1 MTTLFKTLK
10 DDWSISATVAG
21 FLAVLI
27 SYSGPLI
34 IFFQAAQKAEVSN
47 AMMVSWIWGISIG
60 AAVAGIFLSIKF
72 KVPVITAWSAPGTA
86 LLVTLFPHIS
96 LNEAIAAYITTA
108 IVIFFI
114 GITGYFDKL
123 LKWIPQDVAAGMM
136 AGILFQFGVGLFT
149 ASDSMPIIVFSM
161 LLIFLIAKRLTPRY
175 AMIWVLI
182 TGIVLSLA
190 LGKMNP
196 VTFDFNLAIPQW
208 ITPEW
213 TWNATLNLTLP
224 LILVSLTGQF
234 LPGMAIMRL
243 SGYDTPA
250 KPIITATSIASL
262 AVACVGGITI
272 VLASITAAL
281 CMGKD
286 AHELKEKRYI
296 AGIANGLFYI
306 LGGLFAGSIVMLFS
320 LLPKELVAAL
330 AGLALLG
337 AIATN
342 ISAAMKSDE
351 HRDAALI
358 TFLATA
364 SGMHFLGLSSVF
376 WGICIG
382 VIAHLI
388 LSKKPTLTPSDTQF
402 VPNVQA
408 LDQPVQNIQLQNIQ
422 PKDDRSSP
430 QTTSSSI
437 ISKANGS

>member
-1 MTTLFKTLK
+1 MATLFRTLK
-10 DDWSISATVAG
+10 ADWSISATVAG

-34 IFFQAAQKAEVSN
+34 IFFQAAQQANVSS
-47 AMMVSWIWGISIG
+47 AMMISWIWGISIG
-60 AAVAGIFLSIKF
+60 AAVAGIYLSIRYKT
-72 KVPVITAWSAPGTA
+72 PVITAWSAPGTA

-96 LNEAIAAYITTA
+96 LNEAVGAYITSA
-108 IVIFFI
+108 LVIFAI
-114 GITGYFDKL
+114 GATGYFDKL

-136 AGILFQFGVGLFT
+136 AGILFQFGLGLFKAT
-149 ASDSMPIIVFSM
+149 DSMPIIVFGM
-161 LLIFLIAKRLTPRY
+161 VGVYLVAKRLSPRY
-175 AMIWVLI
+175 AMIWVLVS
-182 TGIVLSLA
+182 GIGLSLI

-196 VTFDFNLAIPQW
+196 VEMNFSLAIPQF
-208 ITPEW
+208 IMPEW
-213 TWNATLNLTLP
+213 SWNSTLNLTIP
-224 LILVSLTGQF
+224 LILVSLSGQF
-234 LPGMAIMRL
+234 LPGMAIMKL

-250 KPIITATSIASL
+250 KPIISVTSIASL

-286 AHELKEKRYI
+286 AHELKDKRYI
-296 AGIANGLFYI
+296 AGIANGIFYI

-342 ISAAMKSDE
+342 ISMAMKNDAQ
-351 HRDAALI
+351 RDAALI

-382 VIAHLI
+382 VIAHLV
-388 LSKKPTLTPSDTQF
+388 LSKHEPITAAVASTQ
-402 VPNVQA
+402 
-408 LDQPVQNIQLQNIQ
+408 
-422 PKDDRSSP
+422 SSK
-430 QTTSSSI
+430 S
-437 ISKANGS
+437 

>member
-10 DDWSISATVAG
+10 NDWSISATVAG

-34 IFFQAAQKAEVSN
+34 IFFQAAQRAHVSTD
-47 AMMVSWIWGISIG
+47 MMVSWIWGISIG
-60 AAVAGIFLSIKF
+60 AAVSGIYLSIKY
-72 KVPVITAWSAPGTA
+72 KTPVITAWSAPGTA
-86 LLVTLFPHIS
+86 LLVTLFPNIS
-96 LNEAIAAYITTA
+96 LNEAVAAYITSA
-108 IVIFFI
+108 IVIFLI

-136 AGILFQFGVGLFT
+136 AGILFQFGISLFT
-149 ASDSMPIIVFSM
+149 ASDSMPLIVFSM
-161 LLIFLIAKRLTPRY
+161 LIVFLIAKRLMPRY
-175 AMIWVLI
+175 TMIWVLAA
-182 TGIVLSLA
+182 GVLLSLI

-196 VTFDFNLAIPQW
+196 VDVSFNLAIPQW
-208 ITPEW
+208 ISPEW
-213 TWNATLNLTLP
+213 TWNSTLNLAVP

-234 LPGMAIMRL
+234 LPGMAIMKL

-296 AGIANGLFYI
+296 AGIANGIFYI

-342 ISAAMKSDE
+342 ISVAMKNGGQ
-351 HRDAALI
+351 RDAALI
-358 TFLATA
+358 TFLASA

-382 VIAHLI
+382 VIAHFI
-388 LSKKPTLTPSDTQF
+388 LTP
-402 VPNVQA
+402 
-408 LDQPVQNIQLQNIQ
+408 
-422 PKDDRSSP
+422 RSTP
-430 QTTSSSI
+430 AI
-437 ISKANGS
+437 N

>member
-1 MTTLFKTLK
+1 MVTLFKTLK
-10 DDWSISATVAG
+10 KDWSISATVAG

-34 IFFQAAQKAEVSN
+34 IFFQAAQKAQVSN
-47 AMMVSWIWGISIG
+47 TMMISWIWGISIG
-60 AAVAGIFLSIKF
+60 AAIAGIFLSIKY

-86 LLVTLFPHIS
+86 LLVTLFPNIS
-96 LNEAIAAYITTA
+96 LNEAVAAYITSA
-108 IVIFFI
+108 VVIFLI

-136 AGILFQFGVGLFT
+136 AGILFQFGLGLFT
-149 ASDSMPIIVFSM
+149 ATDTMPVIVFGM
-161 LLIFLIAKRLTPRY
+161 LLVFLVAKRFTPRY
-175 AMIWVLI
+175 AMVWVLVS
-182 TGIVLSLA
+182 GVLLSLF
-190 LGKMNP
+190 LGQMNP
-196 VTFDFNLAIPQW
+196 VNVNFALAIPQF
-208 ITPEW
+208 IVPEW
-213 TWNATLNLTLP
+213 TWNSTLNLAIP
-224 LILVSLTGQF
+224 LILVSLSGQF
-234 LPGMAIMRL
+234 LPGMAIMKL

-296 AGIANGLFYI
+296 AGIANGIFYI

-320 LLPKELVAAL
+320 LLPKELIAAL

-342 ISAAMKSDE
+342 ISVAMKNES
-351 HRDAALI
+351 HREAALI

-364 SGMHFLGLSSVF
+364 SGMQFLGLSSVF

-382 VIAHLI
+382 VIAHLV
-388 LSKKPTLTPSDTQF
+388 LTKRESNT
-402 VPNVQA
+402 PN
-408 LDQPVQNIQLQNIQ
+408 P
-422 PKDDRSSP
+422 
-430 QTTSSSI
+430 SSSQS
-437 ISKANGS
+437 SKN

>member
-1 MTTLFKTLK
+1 MATLFKTLK

-34 IFFQAAQKAEVSN
+34 IFFQAAQRAHVSTD
-47 AMMVSWIWGISIG
+47 MMVSWIWGISIG
-60 AAVAGIFLSIKF
+60 AAVSGIYLSIKY
-72 KVPVITAWSAPGTA
+72 KTPVITAWSAPGTA
-86 LLVTLFPHIS
+86 LLVTLFPNVS
-96 LNEAIAAYITTA
+96 LNEAVAAYITSA
-108 IVIFFI
+108 IVIFLI
-114 GITGYFDKL
+114 GVTGYFDKL

-136 AGILFQFGVGLFT
+136 AGILFQFGIGLFT
-149 ASDSMPIIVFSM
+149 ASDSMPFIVFSM
-161 LLIFLIAKRLTPRY
+161 LIVFLIAKRLMPRY
-175 AMIWVLI
+175 TMIWVLAA
-182 TGIVLSLA
+182 GVLLSLF

-196 VTFDFNLAIPQW
+196 VDVSFSLAIPQW
-208 ITPEW
+208 ISPEW
-213 TWNATLNLTLP
+213 TWNSTLNLAVP

-234 LPGMAIMRL
+234 LPGMAIMKL

-250 KPIITATSIASL
+250 KPIITVTSIASL

-296 AGIANGLFYI
+296 AGIANGIFYI

-342 ISAAMKSDE
+342 ISVAIKNDNQ
-351 HRDAALI
+351 RDAALI

-382 VIAHLI
+382 VIAHFI
-388 LSKKPTLTPSDTQF
+388 LTP
-402 VPNVQA
+402 
-408 LDQPVQNIQLQNIQ
+408 
-422 PKDDRSSP
+422 RSTP
-430 QTTSSSI
+430 TT
-437 ISKANGS
+437 N

>member
-1 MTTLFKTLK
+1 MTALLQTLK
-10 DDWSISATVAG
+10 RDWSISATVAG

-34 IFFQAAQKAEVSN
+34 IFFQAAQQAQVPTD
-47 AMMVSWIWGISIG
+47 MMASWIWGISIG
-60 AAVAGIFLSIKF
+60 AALAGIFLSIKF

-86 LLVTLFPHIS
+86 LLVTLFPQIS
-96 LNEAIAAYITTA
+96 LNEAVAAYITSA
-108 IVIFFI
+108 VVIFII
-114 GITGYFDKL
+114 GASGYFDKL
-123 LKWIPQDVAAGMM
+123 LKWIPQDIAAAMM
-136 AGILFQFGVGLFT
+136 AGILFQFGLGLFLAT
-149 ASDSMPIIVFSM
+149 HSMPMIVFGM
-161 LLIFLIAKRLTPRY
+161 LAVFLFAKRLCPRY
-175 AMIWVLI
+175 AMVWVLFA
-182 TGIVLSLA
+182 GVALSLL

-196 VTFDFNLAIPQW
+196 ITMDFSLAIPHFIQ
-208 ITPEW
+208 PEW
-213 TWNATLNLTLP
+213 TWNSTLNLALP

-234 LPGMAIMRL
+234 LPGMAIMKL

-250 KPIITATSIASL
+250 KPIITTTSIASL
-262 AVACVGGITI
+262 AVACFGGITI

-296 AGIANGLFYI
+296 AGIANGIFYI

-337 AIATN
+337 AIGTN
-342 ISAAMKSDE
+342 ISAAMKNE
-351 HRDAALI
+351 THRDAALI

-382 VIAHLI
+382 LFAHVVLNKRSTEPAT
-388 LSKKPTLTPSDTQF
+388 LSSTQ
-402 VPNVQA
+402 
-408 LDQPVQNIQLQNIQ
+408 
-422 PKDDRSSP
+422 SSK
-430 QTTSSSI
+430 S
-437 ISKANGS
+437 

>member
-1 MTTLFKTLK
+1 MAPLFKTLK
-10 DDWSISATVAG
+10 NDWSISATVAG

-34 IFFQAAQKAEVSN
+34 IFFQAAQHAHVSTD
-47 AMMVSWIWGISIG
+47 MMVSWIWGISIG
-60 AAVAGIFLSIKF
+60 AAVSGIYLSIKY
-72 KVPVITAWSAPGTA
+72 KTPVITAWSAPGTA
-86 LLVTLFPHIS
+86 LLVTLFPNVS
-96 LNEAIAAYITTA
+96 LNEAVAAYITSA
-108 IVIFFI
+108 IVIFLI
-114 GITGYFDKL
+114 GVTGYFDKL

-136 AGILFQFGVGLFT
+136 AGILFQFGIGLFT
-149 ASDSMPIIVFSM
+149 ASDSMPFIVFSM
-161 LLIFLIAKRLTPRY
+161 LIVFLIAKRLMPRY
-175 AMIWVLI
+175 TMIWVLAA
-182 TGIVLSLA
+182 GVLLSLI

-196 VTFDFNLAIPQW
+196 VDVSFSLAIPQW
-208 ITPEW
+208 ISPEW
-213 TWNATLNLTLP
+213 TWNSTLNLAVP

-234 LPGMAIMRL
+234 LPGMAIMKL

-250 KPIITATSIASL
+250 KPIITVTSIASL

-296 AGIANGLFYI
+296 AGIANGIFYI

-342 ISAAMKSDE
+342 ISVAMKNDSQ
-351 HRDAALI
+351 RDAALI

-382 VIAHLI
+382 VIAHFI
-388 LSKKPTLTPSDTQF
+388 LTP
-402 VPNVQA
+402 
-408 LDQPVQNIQLQNIQ
+408 
-422 PKDDRSSP
+422 RSAP
-430 QTTSSSI
+430 I
-437 ISKANGS
+437 AN

>member
-1 MTTLFKTLK
+1 MATLLKTLK

-34 IFFQAAQKAEVSN
+34 IFFQAAQKAQVSS
-47 AMMVSWIWGISIG
+47 AMMISWIWGISIG
-60 AAVAGIFLSIKF
+60 AAVAGIFLSIKY
-72 KVPVITAWSAPGTA
+72 KVPIITAWSAPGTA

-96 LNEAIAAYITTA
+96 LNEAVAAYITSA
-108 IVIFFI
+108 VVIFLV

-123 LKWIPQDVAAGMM
+123 LRWIPQDVAAGMM
-136 AGILFQFGVGLFT
+136 AGILFQFGLGLFT
-149 ASDSMPIIVFSM
+149 ASDSMPTIVFGM
-161 LLIFLIAKRLTPRY
+161 LAVFLVAKRLVPRY
-175 AMIWVLI
+175 AMVWVLVC
-182 TGIVLSLA
+182 GVGLSLF

-196 VTFDFNLAIPQW
+196 VDVHFSLAIPQFISPQW
-208 ITPEW
+208 S
-213 TWNATLNLTLP
+213 WNSTLNLAIP
-224 LILVSLTGQF
+224 LILVSLSGQF
-234 LPGMAIMRL
+234 LPGMAMMKI

-296 AGIANGLFYI
+296 AGIANGIFYI

-337 AIATN
+337 AIGTN
-342 ISAAMKSDE
+342 ITVAMKSDA

-382 VIAHLI
+382 VIAHLV
-388 LSKKPTLTPSDTQF
+388 LSKPAAKTT
-402 VPNVQA
+402 A
-408 LDQPVQNIQLQNIQ
+408 
-422 PKDDRSSP
+422 
-430 QTTSSSI
+430 TSST
-437 ISKANGS
+437 

>member
-1 MTTLFKTLK
+1 MATLLKTLK
-10 DDWSISATVAG
+10 NDWSISATVAG

-34 IFFQAAQKAEVSN
+34 IFFQAAQRAHVSTD
-47 AMMVSWIWGISIG
+47 MMVSWIWGISIG
-60 AAVAGIFLSIKF
+60 AAVSGIYLSIKY
-72 KVPVITAWSAPGTA
+72 KTPVITAWSAPGTA
-86 LLVTLFPHIS
+86 LLVTLFPNVS
-96 LNEAIAAYITTA
+96 LNEAVAAYITSA
-108 IVIFFI
+108 IVIFLI
-114 GITGYFDKL
+114 GVTGYFDKL

-136 AGILFQFGVGLFT
+136 AGILFQFGIGLFT
-149 ASDSMPIIVFSM
+149 ASDSMPFIVFSM
-161 LLIFLIAKRLTPRY
+161 LIVFLIAKRLMPRY
-175 AMIWVLI
+175 TMIWVLAA
-182 TGIVLSLA
+182 GVLLSLI

-196 VTFDFNLAIPQW
+196 VDVSFSLAIPQW
-208 ITPEW
+208 ISPEW
-213 TWNATLNLTLP
+213 TWNSTLNLAIP

-234 LPGMAIMRL
+234 LPGMAIMKL
-243 SGYDTPA
+243 SGYNTPA
-250 KPIITATSIASL
+250 KPIITVTSIASL

-296 AGIANGLFYI
+296 AGIANGIFYI

-342 ISAAMKSDE
+342 ISVAMKNDNQ
-351 HRDAALI
+351 RDAALI

-382 VIAHLI
+382 VIAHFI
-388 LSKKPTLTPSDTQF
+388 LTP
-402 VPNVQA
+402 
-408 LDQPVQNIQLQNIQ
+408 
-422 PKDDRSSP
+422 RSTP
-430 QTTSSSI
+430 TTH
-437 ISKANGS
+437 

>member
-1 MTTLFKTLK
+1 MATLFKTLK
-10 DDWSISATVAG
+10 NDWSISATVAG

-34 IFFQAAQKAEVSN
+34 IFFQAAQRAHVSTD
-47 AMMVSWIWGISIG
+47 MMVSWIWGISIG
-60 AAVAGIFLSIKF
+60 AAVSGIYLSIKY
-72 KVPVITAWSAPGTA
+72 KTPVITAWSAPGTA
-86 LLVTLFPHIS
+86 LLVTLFPNVS
-96 LNEAIAAYITTA
+96 LNEAVAAYITSA
-108 IVIFFI
+108 IVIFLI

-136 AGILFQFGVGLFT
+136 AGILFQFGIGLFT
-149 ASDSMPIIVFSM
+149 ASDSMPFIVFSM
-161 LLIFLIAKRLTPRY
+161 LIVFLIAKRLMPRY
-175 AMIWVLI
+175 TMIWVLAA
-182 TGIVLSLA
+182 GVLLSLF

-196 VTFDFNLAIPQW
+196 VDVSFSLAIPQW
-208 ITPEW
+208 ISPEW
-213 TWNATLNLTLP
+213 TWNSTLNLAVP

-234 LPGMAIMRL
+234 LPGMAIMKL

-250 KPIITATSIASL
+250 KPIITVTSIASL

-296 AGIANGLFYI
+296 AGIANGIFYI

-342 ISAAMKSDE
+342 ISVAMKNDSQ
-351 HRDAALI
+351 RDAALI

-382 VIAHLI
+382 LIAHFI
-388 LSKKPTLTPSDTQF
+388 LTPRST
-402 VPNVQA
+402 
-408 LDQPVQNIQLQNIQ
+408 PVTN
-422 PKDDRSSP
+422 
-430 QTTSSSI
+430 
-437 ISKANGS
+437 

>member
-1 MTTLFKTLK
+1 MATLFKTLK
-10 DDWSISATVAG
+10 NDWSISATVAG

-34 IFFQAAQKAEVSN
+34 IFFQAAQRAHVSTD
-47 AMMVSWIWGISIG
+47 MMVSWIWGISIG
-60 AAVAGIFLSIKF
+60 AAVSGIYLSIKY
-72 KVPVITAWSAPGTA
+72 KTPVITAWSAPGTA
-86 LLVTLFPHIS
+86 LLVTLFPNIS
-96 LNEAIAAYITTA
+96 LNEAVAAYITSA
-108 IVIFFI
+108 IVIFLI

-136 AGILFQFGVGLFT
+136 AGILFQFGISLFT
-149 ASDSMPIIVFSM
+149 ASDSMPLIVFSM
-161 LLIFLIAKRLTPRY
+161 LIVFLIAKRLMPRY
-175 AMIWVLI
+175 TMIWVLAA
-182 TGIVLSLA
+182 GVLLSLI
-190 LGKMNP
+190 LVKMNP
-196 VTFDFNLAIPQW
+196 VDVSFNLAIPQW
-208 ITPEW
+208 ISPEW
-213 TWNATLNLTLP
+213 TWNSTLNLAVP

-234 LPGMAIMRL
+234 LPGMAIMKL

-296 AGIANGLFYI
+296 AGIANGIFYI

-342 ISAAMKSDE
+342 ISVAMKNDGQ
-351 HRDAALI
+351 RDAALI
-358 TFLATA
+358 TFLASA

-382 VIAHLI
+382 VIAHFI
-388 LSKKPTLTPSDTQF
+388 LTP
-402 VPNVQA
+402 
-408 LDQPVQNIQLQNIQ
+408 
-422 PKDDRSSP
+422 RSTP
-430 QTTSSSI
+430 AT
-437 ISKANGS
+437 N

>member
-1 MTTLFKTLK
+1 MTTLFRTLK
-10 DDWSISATVAG
+10 ADWSISATVAG

-34 IFFQAAQKAEVSN
+34 IFFQAAQQANVSS
-47 AMMVSWIWGISIG
+47 AMMISWIWGISIG
-60 AAVAGIFLSIKF
+60 AAVAGIYLSIRYKT
-72 KVPVITAWSAPGTA
+72 PVITAWSAPGTA

-96 LNEAIAAYITTA
+96 LNEAVGAYITSA
-108 IVIFFI
+108 LVIFAI
-114 GITGYFDKL
+114 GATGYFDKL

-136 AGILFQFGVGLFT
+136 AGILFQFGLGLFKAT
-149 ASDSMPIIVFSM
+149 DSMPIIVFGM
-161 LLIFLIAKRLTPRY
+161 LGVYLVAKRLSPRY
-175 AMIWVLI
+175 AMIWVLVS
-182 TGIVLSLA
+182 GIGLSLI

-196 VTFDFNLAIPQW
+196 VEMNFSLAIPQF
-208 ITPEW
+208 IMPEW
-213 TWNATLNLTLP
+213 SWNSTLNLTIP
-224 LILVSLTGQF
+224 LILVSLSGQF
-234 LPGMAIMRL
+234 LPGMAIMKL

-250 KPIITATSIASL
+250 KPIISVTSIASL

-286 AHELKEKRYI
+286 AHELKDKRYI
-296 AGIANGLFYI
+296 AGIANGIFYI

-342 ISAAMKSDE
+342 ISMAMKNDAQ
-351 HRDAALI
+351 RDAALI

-382 VIAHLI
+382 VIAHLV
-388 LSKKPTLTPSDTQF
+388 LSKHEPITAAVASTQ
-402 VPNVQA
+402 
-408 LDQPVQNIQLQNIQ
+408 
-422 PKDDRSSP
+422 SSK
-430 QTTSSSI
+430 S
-437 ISKANGS
+437 

>member
-1 MTTLFKTLK
+1 MATLLKTLK
-10 DDWSISATVAG
+10 NDWSISATIAG

-34 IFFQAAQKAEVSN
+34 IFFQAAQRAHVSTD
-47 AMMVSWIWGISIG
+47 MMVSWIWGISIG
-60 AAVAGIFLSIKF
+60 AAVSGIYLSIKY
-72 KVPVITAWSAPGTA
+72 KTPVITAWSAPGTA
-86 LLVTLFPHIS
+86 LLVTLFPNVS
-96 LNEAIAAYITTA
+96 LNEAVAAYITSA
-108 IVIFFI
+108 IVILLI
-114 GITGYFDKL
+114 GVTGYFDKL

-136 AGILFQFGVGLFT
+136 AGILFQFGIGLFT
-149 ASDSMPIIVFSM
+149 ASDSMPFIVFSM
-161 LLIFLIAKRLTPRY
+161 LIVFLIAKRLMPRY
-175 AMIWVLI
+175 TMIWVLAA
-182 TGIVLSLA
+182 GVLLSLF

-196 VTFDFNLAIPQW
+196 VDVSFSLAIPQW
-208 ITPEW
+208 INPEW
-213 TWNATLNLTLP
+213 TWNSTLNLAVP

-234 LPGMAIMRL
+234 LPGMAIMKL

-250 KPIITATSIASL
+250 KPIITVTSIASL

-296 AGIANGLFYI
+296 AGIANGIFYI

-342 ISAAMKSDE
+342 ISVAMKNDSQ
-351 HRDAALI
+351 RDAALI

-382 VIAHLI
+382 VIAHFI
-388 LSKKPTLTPSDTQF
+388 LTP
-402 VPNVQA
+402 
-408 LDQPVQNIQLQNIQ
+408 
-422 PKDDRSSP
+422 RSTP
-430 QTTSSSI
+430 AT
-437 ISKANGS
+437 N

>member
-1 MTTLFKTLK
+1 MATLFKTLK
-10 DDWSISATVAG
+10 NDWSISATVAG

-34 IFFQAAQKAEVSN
+34 IFFQAAQRAYVSTD
-47 AMMVSWIWGISIG
+47 MMVSWIWGISIG
-60 AAVAGIFLSIKF
+60 AAVSGIYLSIKY
-72 KVPVITAWSAPGTA
+72 KTPVITAWSAPGTA
-86 LLVTLFPHIS
+86 LLVTLFPNIS
-96 LNEAIAAYITTA
+96 LNEAVAAYITSA
-108 IVIFFI
+108 IVIFLI

-136 AGILFQFGVGLFT
+136 AGILFQFGISLFT
-149 ASDSMPIIVFSM
+149 ASDSMPLIVFSM
-161 LLIFLIAKRLTPRY
+161 LIVFLIAKRLMPRY
-175 AMIWVLI
+175 TMIWVLAA
-182 TGIVLSLA
+182 GVLLSLI

-196 VTFDFNLAIPQW
+196 VDVSFNLAIPQW
-208 ITPEW
+208 ISPEW
-213 TWNATLNLTLP
+213 TWNSTLNLAVP

-234 LPGMAIMRL
+234 LPGMAIMKL

-250 KPIITATSIASL
+250 KPIITVTSIASL
-262 AVACVGGITI
+262 AVACIGGITI

-296 AGIANGLFYI
+296 AGIANGIFYI

-342 ISAAMKSDE
+342 ISVAMKNDGQ
-351 HRDAALI
+351 RDAAII
-358 TFLATA
+358 TFLASA

-382 VIAHLI
+382 VIAHFI
-388 LSKKPTLTPSDTQF
+388 LTP
-402 VPNVQA
+402 
-408 LDQPVQNIQLQNIQ
+408 
-422 PKDDRSSP
+422 RSTP
-430 QTTSSSI
+430 AT
-437 ISKANGS
+437 N

>member
-1 MTTLFKTLK
+1 MATLFKTLK
-10 DDWSISATVAG
+10 NDWSISATVAG

-34 IFFQAAQKAEVSN
+34 IFFQAAQRAHLSTD
-47 AMMVSWIWGISIG
+47 MMVSWIWGISIG
-60 AAVAGIFLSIKF
+60 AAVSGIYLSIKY
-72 KVPVITAWSAPGTA
+72 KTPVITAWSAPGTA
-86 LLVTLFPHIS
+86 LLVTLFPNIS
-96 LNEAIAAYITTA
+96 LNEAVAAYITSA
-108 IVIFFI
+108 IVIFLI

-136 AGILFQFGVGLFT
+136 AGILFQFGISLFT
-149 ASDSMPIIVFSM
+149 ASDSMPLIVFSM
-161 LLIFLIAKRLTPRY
+161 LIVFLIAKRLMPRY
-175 AMIWVLI
+175 TMIWVLAA
-182 TGIVLSLA
+182 GVLLSLI

-196 VTFDFNLAIPQW
+196 VDVNFNLAIPQW
-208 ITPEW
+208 ISPEW
-213 TWNATLNLTLP
+213 TWNSTLNLAVP

-234 LPGMAIMRL
+234 LPGMAIMKL

-296 AGIANGLFYI
+296 AGIANGIFYI

-342 ISAAMKSDE
+342 ISVAMKNDGQ
-351 HRDAALI
+351 RDAALI
-358 TFLATA
+358 TFLASA

-382 VIAHLI
+382 VIAHFI
-388 LSKKPTLTPSDTQF
+388 LTP
-402 VPNVQA
+402 
-408 LDQPVQNIQLQNIQ
+408 
-422 PKDDRSSP
+422 RSTP
-430 QTTSSSI
+430 AI
-437 ISKANGS
+437 N

>member
-1 MTTLFKTLK
+1 MATLFKTLK
-10 DDWSISATVAG
+10 NDWSISATVAG

-34 IFFQAAQKAEVSN
+34 IFFQAAQRAHVSTD
-47 AMMVSWIWGISIG
+47 MMVSWIWGISIG
-60 AAVAGIFLSIKF
+60 AAVSGIYLSIKY
-72 KVPVITAWSAPGTA
+72 KTPVITAWSAPGTA
-86 LLVTLFPHIS
+86 LLVTLFPNIS
-96 LNEAIAAYITTA
+96 LNEAVAAYITSA
-108 IVIFFI
+108 IVIFLI

-136 AGILFQFGVGLFT
+136 AGILFQFGISLFT
-149 ASDSMPIIVFSM
+149 ASDSMPLIVFSM
-161 LLIFLIAKRLTPRY
+161 LIVFLVAKRLMPRY
-175 AMIWVLI
+175 TMIWVLAA
-182 TGIVLSLA
+182 GVLLSLI

-196 VTFDFNLAIPQW
+196 VDVSFSLAIPQW
-208 ITPEW
+208 ISPEW
-213 TWNATLNLTLP
+213 TWNSTLNLAVP

-234 LPGMAIMRL
+234 LPGMAIMKL

-250 KPIITATSIASL
+250 KPIITVTSIASL

-296 AGIANGLFYI
+296 AGIANGIFYI

-342 ISAAMKSDE
+342 ISVAMKNDGQ
-351 HRDAALI
+351 RDAALI
-358 TFLATA
+358 TFLASA

-382 VIAHLI
+382 VIAHFI
-388 LSKKPTLTPSDTQF
+388 LTP
-402 VPNVQA
+402 
-408 LDQPVQNIQLQNIQ
+408 
-422 PKDDRSSP
+422 RSTP
-430 QTTSSSI
+430 AT
-437 ISKANGS
+437 N

>member
-1 MTTLFKTLK
+1 MATLLKTLK
-10 DDWSISATVAG
+10 NDWSISATVAG

-34 IFFQAAQKAEVSN
+34 IFFQAAQRAHVSTD
-47 AMMVSWIWGISIG
+47 MMVSWIWGISIG
-60 AAVAGIFLSIKF
+60 AAVSGIYLSIKY
-72 KVPVITAWSAPGTA
+72 KTPVITAWSAPGTA
-86 LLVTLFPHIS
+86 LLVTLFPNIS
-96 LNEAIAAYITTA
+96 LNEAVAAYITSA
-108 IVIFFI
+108 IVIFLI
-114 GITGYFDKL
+114 GVTGYFDKL

-136 AGILFQFGVGLFT
+136 AGILFQFGIGLFT
-149 ASDSMPIIVFSM
+149 ASDSMPFIVFSM
-161 LLIFLIAKRLTPRY
+161 LIVFLIAKRLMPRY
-175 AMIWVLI
+175 TMIWVLAA
-182 TGIVLSLA
+182 GVLLSLI

-196 VTFDFNLAIPQW
+196 VDVSFSLAIPEW
-208 ITPEW
+208 ISPEW
-213 TWNATLNLTLP
+213 TWNSTLNLTIP

-234 LPGMAIMRL
+234 LPGMAIMKL

-296 AGIANGLFYI
+296 AGIANGIFYI

-342 ISAAMKSDE
+342 ISVAMKNDNQ
-351 HRDAALI
+351 RDAALI

-382 VIAHLI
+382 VIAHFI
-388 LSKKPTLTPSDTQF
+388 LTP
-402 VPNVQA
+402 
-408 LDQPVQNIQLQNIQ
+408 
-422 PKDDRSSP
+422 RSTP
-430 QTTSSSI
+430 TT
-437 ISKANGS
+437 N

>member
-1 MTTLFKTLK
+1 MATLFKTLK
-10 DDWSISATVAG
+10 NDWSISATVAG

-34 IFFQAAQKAEVSN
+34 IFFQAAQRAHVSTD
-47 AMMVSWIWGISIG
+47 MMVSWIWGISIG
-60 AAVAGIFLSIKF
+60 AAVSGIYLSIKY
-72 KVPVITAWSAPGTA
+72 KTPVITAWSAPGTA
-86 LLVTLFPHIS
+86 LLVTLFPNIS
-96 LNEAIAAYITTA
+96 LNEAVAAYITSA
-108 IVIFFI
+108 IVIFLI

-136 AGILFQFGVGLFT
+136 AGILFKFGISLFT
-149 ASDSMPIIVFSM
+149 ASDSMPLIVFSM
-161 LLIFLIAKRLTPRY
+161 LIVFLIAKRLMPRY
-175 AMIWVLI
+175 TMIWVLAA
-182 TGIVLSLA
+182 GVLLSLI

-196 VTFDFNLAIPQW
+196 VDVNFNLAIPQW
-208 ITPEW
+208 ISPEW
-213 TWNATLNLTLP
+213 TWNSTLNLAVP

-234 LPGMAIMRL
+234 LPGMAIMKL

-296 AGIANGLFYI
+296 AGIANGIFYI

-342 ISAAMKSDE
+342 ISVAMKNDGQ
-351 HRDAALI
+351 RDAALI
-358 TFLATA
+358 TFLASA

-382 VIAHLI
+382 VIAHFI
-388 LSKKPTLTPSDTQF
+388 LTP
-402 VPNVQA
+402 
-408 LDQPVQNIQLQNIQ
+408 
-422 PKDDRSSP
+422 RSTP
-430 QTTSSSI
+430 AI
-437 ISKANGS
+437 N

>member
-1 MTTLFKTLK
+1 MATLFKTLK
-10 DDWSISATVAG
+10 NDWSISATVAG

-34 IFFQAAQKAEVSN
+34 IFFQAAQRAHVSTD
-47 AMMVSWIWGISIG
+47 MMVSWIWGISIG
-60 AAVAGIFLSIKF
+60 AAVSGIYLSIKY
-72 KVPVITAWSAPGTA
+72 KTPVITAWSAPGTA
-86 LLVTLFPHIS
+86 LLVTLFPNIS
-96 LNEAIAAYITTA
+96 LNEAVAAYITSA
-108 IVIFFI
+108 IVIFLI

-136 AGILFQFGVGLFT
+136 AGILFQFGISLFT
-149 ASDSMPIIVFSM
+149 ASDSMPLIVFSM
-161 LLIFLIAKRLTPRY
+161 LIVFLIAKRLMPRY
-175 AMIWVLI
+175 TMIWVLAA
-182 TGIVLSLA
+182 GVLLSLI

-196 VTFDFNLAIPQW
+196 VDVSFNLAIPQW
-208 ITPEW
+208 ISPEW
-213 TWNATLNLTLP
+213 TWNSTLNLAVP

-234 LPGMAIMRL
+234 LPGMAIMKL

-262 AVACVGGITI
+262 AVACIGGITI

-296 AGIANGLFYI
+296 AGIANGIFYI

-342 ISAAMKSDE
+342 ISVAMKNDNQ
-351 HRDAALI
+351 RDAALI

-382 VIAHLI
+382 VIAHFI
-388 LSKKPTLTPSDTQF
+388 LTP
-402 VPNVQA
+402 
-408 LDQPVQNIQLQNIQ
+408 
-422 PKDDRSSP
+422 RSTP
-430 QTTSSSI
+430 AT
-437 ISKANGS
+437 N

>member
-1 MTTLFKTLK
+1 MATLLKTLK
-10 DDWSISATVAG
+10 NDWSISATVAG

-34 IFFQAAQKAEVSN
+34 IFFQAAQRAHVSTD
-47 AMMVSWIWGISIG
+47 MMVSWIWGISIG
-60 AAVAGIFLSIKF
+60 AAVSGIYLSIKY
-72 KVPVITAWSAPGTA
+72 KTPVITAWSAPGTA
-86 LLVTLFPHIS
+86 LLVTLFPNVS
-96 LNEAIAAYITTA
+96 LNEAVAAYITSA
-108 IVIFFI
+108 IVIFLI
-114 GITGYFDKL
+114 GVTGYFDKL

-136 AGILFQFGVGLFT
+136 AGILFQFGIGLFT
-149 ASDSMPIIVFSM
+149 ASDSMPFIVFSM
-161 LLIFLIAKRLTPRY
+161 LIVFLIAKRLMPRY
-175 AMIWVLI
+175 TMIWVLAA
-182 TGIVLSLA
+182 GVLLSLF

-196 VTFDFNLAIPQW
+196 VDVSFSLAIPQW
-208 ITPEW
+208 ISPEW
-213 TWNATLNLTLP
+213 TWNSTLNLAVP

-234 LPGMAIMRL
+234 LPGMAIMKL

-250 KPIITATSIASL
+250 KPIITVTSIASL

-296 AGIANGLFYI
+296 AGIANGIFYI

-342 ISAAMKSDE
+342 ISVAMKNDSQ
-351 HRDAALI
+351 RDAALI

-382 VIAHLI
+382 VIAHFI
-388 LSKKPTLTPSDTQF
+388 LTP
-402 VPNVQA
+402 
-408 LDQPVQNIQLQNIQ
+408 
-422 PKDDRSSP
+422 RSTP
-430 QTTSSSI
+430 TT
-437 ISKANGS
+437 N

>member
-1 MTTLFKTLK
+1 MATLFKTLK
-10 DDWSISATVAG
+10 NDWSISATVAG

-34 IFFQAAQKAEVSN
+34 IFFQAAQRAHVSTD
-47 AMMVSWIWGISIG
+47 MMVSWIWGISIG
-60 AAVAGIFLSIKF
+60 AAVSGIYLSIKY
-72 KVPVITAWSAPGTA
+72 KTPVITAWSAPGTA
-86 LLVTLFPHIS
+86 LLVTLFPNIS
-96 LNEAIAAYITTA
+96 LNEAVAAYITSA
-108 IVIFFI
+108 IVIFLI

-136 AGILFQFGVGLFT
+136 AGILFQFGISLFT
-149 ASDSMPIIVFSM
+149 ASDSMPLIVISM
-161 LLIFLIAKRLTPRY
+161 LIVFLIAKRLMPRY
-175 AMIWVLI
+175 TMIWVLAA
-182 TGIVLSLA
+182 GVLLSLI

-196 VTFDFNLAIPQW
+196 VDVSFNLAIPQW
-208 ITPEW
+208 ISPEW
-213 TWNATLNLTLP
+213 TWNSTLNLAVP

-234 LPGMAIMRL
+234 LPGMAIMKL

-296 AGIANGLFYI
+296 AGIANGIFYI

-342 ISAAMKSDE
+342 ISVAMKNDGQ
-351 HRDAALI
+351 RDAALI
-358 TFLATA
+358 TFLASA

-382 VIAHLI
+382 VIAHFI
-388 LSKKPTLTPSDTQF
+388 LTP
-402 VPNVQA
+402 
-408 LDQPVQNIQLQNIQ
+408 
-422 PKDDRSSP
+422 RSTP
-430 QTTSSSI
+430 AT
-437 ISKANGS
+437 N

>member
-1 MTTLFKTLK
+1 MATLFKTLK
-10 DDWSISATVAG
+10 NDWSISATVAG

-34 IFFQAAQKAEVSN
+34 IFFQAAQRAHVSTD
-47 AMMVSWIWGISIG
+47 MMVSWIWGISIG
-60 AAVAGIFLSIKF
+60 AAVSGIYLSIKY
-72 KVPVITAWSAPGTA
+72 KTPVITAWSAPGTA
-86 LLVTLFPHIS
+86 LLVTLFPNIS
-96 LNEAIAAYITTA
+96 LNEAVAAYITSA
-108 IVIFFI
+108 IVIFLI

-136 AGILFQFGVGLFT
+136 AGILFQFGISLFT
-149 ASDSMPIIVFSM
+149 ASDSMPLIVFSM
-161 LLIFLIAKRLTPRY
+161 LIVFLIAKRLMPRY
-175 AMIWVLI
+175 TMIWVLAA
-182 TGIVLSLA
+182 GVLLSLI

-196 VTFDFNLAIPQW
+196 VDVSFNLAIPQW
-208 ITPEW
+208 ISPEW
-213 TWNATLNLTLP
+213 TWNSTLNLAVP

-234 LPGMAIMRL
+234 LPGMAIMKL

-296 AGIANGLFYI
+296 TGIANGIFYI

-342 ISAAMKSDE
+342 ISVAMKNDGQ
-351 HRDAALI
+351 RDAALI
-358 TFLATA
+358 TFLASS

-382 VIAHLI
+382 VIAHFI
-388 LSKKPTLTPSDTQF
+388 LTP
-402 VPNVQA
+402 
-408 LDQPVQNIQLQNIQ
+408 
-422 PKDDRSSP
+422 RSTP
-430 QTTSSSI
+430 AT
-437 ISKANGS
+437 N

>member
-1 MTTLFKTLK
+1 MAPLLKTLK
-10 DDWSISATVAG
+10 NDWSISATVAG

-34 IFFQAAQKAEVSN
+34 IFFQAAQRAHVSID
-47 AMMVSWIWGISIG
+47 MMVSWIWGISIG
-60 AAVAGIFLSIKF
+60 AAVSGIYLSIKY
-72 KVPVITAWSAPGTA
+72 KTPVITAWSAPGTA

-96 LNEAIAAYITTA
+96 LNEAVAAYITSA
-108 IVIFFI
+108 VVIFLI

-136 AGILFQFGVGLFT
+136 AGILFQFGIGLFT
-149 ASDSMPIIVFSM
+149 ASDSMPFIVFSM
-161 LLIFLIAKRLTPRY
+161 LIVFLIAKRLMPRY
-175 AMIWVLI
+175 TMIWVLAA
-182 TGIVLSLA
+182 GVLLSLI

-196 VTFDFNLAIPQW
+196 VDVSFSLAIPQW
-208 ITPEW
+208 ISPEW
-213 TWNATLNLTLP
+213 TWNSTLNLAVP

-234 LPGMAIMRL
+234 LPGMAIMKL

-250 KPIITATSIASL
+250 KPIISVTSIASL
-262 AVACVGGITI
+262 VVACVGGITI

-296 AGIANGLFYI
+296 AGIANGIFYI

-342 ISAAMKSDE
+342 ISVAMRNDSQ
-351 HRDAALI
+351 RDAALI

-382 VIAHLI
+382 VIAHFI
-388 LSKKPTLTPSDTQF
+388 LTP
-402 VPNVQA
+402 
-408 LDQPVQNIQLQNIQ
+408 
-422 PKDDRSSP
+422 RSTP
-430 QTTSSSI
+430 AT
-437 ISKANGS
+437 N

>member
-1 MTTLFKTLK
+1 MATLLKTLK
-10 DDWSISATVAG
+10 NDWSISATVAG

-34 IFFQAAQKAEVSN
+34 IFFQAAQRAHVSTD
-47 AMMVSWIWGISIG
+47 MMVSWIWGISIG
-60 AAVAGIFLSIKF
+60 AAVSGIYLSIKY
-72 KVPVITAWSAPGTA
+72 KTPVITAWSAPGTA
-86 LLVTLFPHIS
+86 LLVTLFPNIS
-96 LNEAIAAYITTA
+96 LNEAVAAYITSA
-108 IVIFFI
+108 IVIFLI
-114 GITGYFDKL
+114 GVTGYFDKL

-136 AGILFQFGVGLFT
+136 AGILFQFGIGLFT
-149 ASDSMPIIVFSM
+149 ASDSMPFIVFSM
-161 LLIFLIAKRLTPRY
+161 LIVFLIAKRLMPRY
-175 AMIWVLI
+175 TMIWVLAA
-182 TGIVLSLA
+182 GVLLSLI

-196 VTFDFNLAIPQW
+196 VDVSFSLAIPQW
-208 ITPEW
+208 ISPEW
-213 TWNATLNLTLP
+213 TWNSTLNLAVP

-234 LPGMAIMRL
+234 LPGMAIMKL
-243 SGYDTPA
+243 SDYDTPA
-250 KPIITATSIASL
+250 KPIITVTSIASL

-296 AGIANGLFYI
+296 AGIANGIFYI

-342 ISAAMKSDE
+342 ISVAMKNDSQ
-351 HRDAALI
+351 RDAALI

-382 VIAHLI
+382 VIAHFI
-388 LSKKPTLTPSDTQF
+388 LTP
-402 VPNVQA
+402 
-408 LDQPVQNIQLQNIQ
+408 
-422 PKDDRSSP
+422 RSTP
-430 QTTSSSI
+430 AT
-437 ISKANGS
+437 N

>member
-1 MTTLFKTLK
+1 MATLLKTLK
-10 DDWSISATVAG
+10 NDWSISATVAG

-34 IFFQAAQKAEVSN
+34 IFFQAAQRAHVSTD
-47 AMMVSWIWGISIG
+47 MMVSWIWGISIG
-60 AAVAGIFLSIKF
+60 AAVSGIYLSIKY
-72 KVPVITAWSAPGTA
+72 KTPVITAWSAPGTA
-86 LLVTLFPHIS
+86 LLVTLFPNVS
-96 LNEAIAAYITTA
+96 LNEAVAAYITSA
-108 IVIFFI
+108 IVIFLI
-114 GITGYFDKL
+114 GVTGYFDKL

-136 AGILFQFGVGLFT
+136 AGILFQFGIGLFT
-149 ASDSMPIIVFSM
+149 ASDSMPFIVFSM
-161 LLIFLIAKRLTPRY
+161 LIVFLIAKRLMPRY
-175 AMIWVLI
+175 TMIWVLAA
-182 TGIVLSLA
+182 GVLLSLI

-196 VTFDFNLAIPQW
+196 VDVSFSLAIPQW
-208 ITPEW
+208 ISPEW
-213 TWNATLNLTLP
+213 TWNSTLNLAVP

-234 LPGMAIMRL
+234 LPGMAIMKL

-250 KPIITATSIASL
+250 KPIITVTSIASL

-296 AGIANGLFYI
+296 AGIANGIFYI

-342 ISAAMKSDE
+342 ISVAMKNDNQ
-351 HRDAALI
+351 RDAALI

-382 VIAHLI
+382 VIAHFI
-388 LSKKPTLTPSDTQF
+388 LTPRSKPTT
-402 VPNVQA
+402 N
-408 LDQPVQNIQLQNIQ
+408 
-422 PKDDRSSP
+422 
-430 QTTSSSI
+430 
-437 ISKANGS
+437 

>member
-1 MTTLFKTLK
+1 MATLFRTLK
-10 DDWSISATVAG
+10 ADWSISATVAG

-34 IFFQAAQKAEVSN
+34 IFFQAAQQANVSS
-47 AMMVSWIWGISIG
+47 AMMISWIWGISIG
-60 AAVAGIFLSIKF
+60 AAVAGIYLSIRYKT
-72 KVPVITAWSAPGTA
+72 PVITAWSAPGTA

-96 LNEAIAAYITTA
+96 LNEAVGAYITSA
-108 IVIFFI
+108 LVIFAI
-114 GITGYFDKL
+114 GATGYFDKL
-123 LKWIPQDVAAGMM
+123 LKWIPEDVAAGMM
-136 AGILFQFGVGLFT
+136 AGILFQFGLGLFKAT
-149 ASDSMPIIVFSM
+149 DSMPIIVFGM
-161 LLIFLIAKRLTPRY
+161 LGVYLVAKRLSPRY
-175 AMIWVLI
+175 AMIWVLVS
-182 TGIVLSLA
+182 GIGLSLI

-196 VTFDFNLAIPQW
+196 VEMNFSLAIPQF
-208 ITPEW
+208 IMPEW
-213 TWNATLNLTLP
+213 SWNSTLNLTIP
-224 LILVSLTGQF
+224 LILVSLSGQF
-234 LPGMAIMRL
+234 LPGMAIMKL

-250 KPIITATSIASL
+250 KPIISVTSIASL

-286 AHELKEKRYI
+286 AHELKDKRYI
-296 AGIANGLFYI
+296 AGIANGIFYI

-342 ISAAMKSDE
+342 ISMAMKNDAQ
-351 HRDAALI
+351 RDAALI

-382 VIAHLI
+382 VIAHLV
-388 LSKKPTLTPSDTQF
+388 LSKHEPITAAVASTQ
-402 VPNVQA
+402 
-408 LDQPVQNIQLQNIQ
+408 
-422 PKDDRSSP
+422 SSK
-430 QTTSSSI
+430 S
-437 ISKANGS
+437 